1 MPSGLWCCCESAYG
15 IMVGMVPVARIGRMI
30 QFRDVRKRFGDHVVL
45 DGFTLDIPDGQTTV
59 IIGASGAGKSV
70 ALKHIVGLLSPDF
83 GSVIVE
89 GRDIDEM
96 DRVELMDMRSRIG
109 YVFQSAALFD
119 SLTVEENILM
129 GLNRRGLDRA
139 TIEERVSWSLDMVE
153 LAVSADSMP
162 SELSGGMQKRVG
174 IARAIAVHP
183 EYILYD
189 EPTTGLDPVTAGVM
203 NDLIAHIREEMGT
216 ASVVVTHDMRTA
228 FGVADR
234 IAMLHQGRVIQV
246 GTVEDF
252 RRTTDPTVRAFIEG
266 RASGLD
272 LSNIMTQQWQVP

>member
-1 MPSGLWCCCESAYG
+1 MPAIRSGT
-15 IMVGMVPVARIGRMI
+15 VPVVGSGRMI
-30 QFRDVRKRFGDHVVL
+30 QFCDVRKRFGDHVVL

-59 IIGASGAGKSV
+59 IIGASGSGKSV
-70 ALKHIVGLLSPDF
+70 ALKHIVGLLTPDF
-83 GSVIVE
+83 GQVLVD
-89 GRDIDEM
+89 GQDIEEM
-96 DRVELMDMRSRIG
+96 DRAELMDLRAKTG

-139 TIEERVSWSLDMVE
+139 TIQERVAWSLDMVE
-153 LAVSADSMP
+153 LGVSADSMP

-228 FGVADR
+228 FSVGDR
-234 IAMLHQGRVIQV
+234 IAMLHQGRILLVDTAD
-246 GTVEDF
+246 GF
-252 RRTTDPTVRAFIEG
+252 RQTTDPIARAFIEG

-272 LSNIMTQQWQVP
+272 LSNLMTQQWQVPSTGAPGGSAT

>member
-1 MPSGLWCCCESAYG
+1 
-15 IMVGMVPVARIGRMI
+15 MI
-30 QFRDVRKRFGDHVVL
+30 QFCDVRKRFGDHIVL
-45 DGFTLDIPDGQTTV
+45 DGLTLDIPDGQTTV
-59 IIGASGAGKSV
+59 IIGASGSGKSV
-70 ALKHIVGLLSPDF
+70 ALKHIVGLLTPDF
-83 GSVIVE
+83 GRVLVDE
-89 GRDIDEM
+89 RDVDEM
-96 DRVELMDMRSRIG
+96 DRAELMDMRARIG

-139 TIEERVSWSLDMVE
+139 TIEERVGWSLDMVE

-216 ASVVVTHDMRTA
+216 TSVVVTHDMRTA
-228 FGVADR
+228 FGVGDQ
-234 IAMLHQGRVIQV
+234 IAMLHQGRILLAD
-246 GTVEDF
+246 TVEGI
-252 RRTTDPTVRAFIEG
+252 RQTTDPIVRGFIEG

-272 LSNIMTQQWQVP
+272 LSNIMTQQWQVPGAPGGPTK

>member
-1 MPSGLWCCCESAYG
+1 
-15 IMVGMVPVARIGRMI
+15 MI
-30 QFRDVRKRFGDHVVL
+30 QFCDVRKKFGDNVVL
-45 DGFTLDIPDGQTTV
+45 DGLTLDIPDGKTTV
-59 IIGASGAGKSV
+59 IIGASGSGKSV
-70 ALKHIVGLLSPDF
+70 ALKHIVGLLTPDF
-83 GSVIVE
+83 GHVIVD
-89 GRDIDEM
+89 GKDVDEM
-96 DRVELMDMRSRIG
+96 DRGELMDMRSRI
-109 YVFQSAALFD
+109 
-119 SLTVEENILM
+119 ILM

-139 TIEERVSWSLDMVE
+139 TIEERVGWSLDMVE
-153 LAVSADSMP
+153 LGVSADSMP

-228 FGVADR
+228 FTVGDR
-234 IAMLHQGRVIQV
+234 IAMLHQGRILLVDTAE
-246 GTVEDF
+246 GF
-252 RRTTDPTVRAFIEG
+252 RQTTDPIARAFIEG

-272 LSNIMTQQWQVP
+272 LSNIMTQQWQVPG

>member
-1 MPSGLWCCCESAYG
+1 
-15 IMVGMVPVARIGRMI
+15 MI
-30 QFRDVRKRFGDHVVL
+30 QFCDVRKKFDDQTVL
-45 DGFTLDIPDGQTTV
+45 DGFTLDIPDGKTTV

-70 ALKHIVGLLSPDF
+70 ALKHIVGLLTPDF
-83 GSVIVE
+83 GQVIVD
-89 GRDIDEM
+89 GRDVDEM
-96 DRVELMDMRSRIG
+96 GRAELMDMRSRIG

-129 GLNRRGLDRA
+129 GLNRRGLARA
-139 TIEERVSWSLDMVE
+139 TIEDRVGWSLDMVE
-153 LAVSADSMP
+153 LGVSADSMP

-216 ASVVVTHDMRTA
+216 ASVVGTHDMRTA
-228 FGVADR
+228 FSVGDR
-234 IAMLHQGRVIQV
+234 IAMLHQGRILLVDTAD
-246 GTVEDF
+246 GF
-252 RRTTDPTVRAFIEG
+252 RQTTDPIARAFIEG

-272 LSNIMTQQWQVP
+272 LSNLMTQQWQVPSTGAPGGSAT

>member
-1 MPSGLWCCCESAYG
+1 
-15 IMVGMVPVARIGRMI
+15 MI
-30 QFRDVRKRFGDHVVL
+30 QFCDVRKRFGDHVVL

-70 ALKHIVGLLSPDF
+70 ALKHIVGLLTPDF
-83 GSVIVE
+83 GHVIVD
-89 GRDIDEM
+89 GRDVEEM
-96 DRVELMDMRSRIG
+96 DRAELMDMRAKTG

-139 TIEERVSWSLDMVE
+139 TIEKRVGWSLDMVE
-153 LAVSADSMP
+153 LGVSANSMP

-203 NDLIAHIREEMGT
+203 NDLIAHIRETIGT
-216 ASVVVTHDMRTA
+216 TSVVVTHDMRTA
-228 FGVADR
+228 FGVGDR
-234 IAMLHQGRVIQV
+234 IAMLHQGKVLQV
-246 GTVEDF
+246 DSVEGI
-252 RRTTDPTVRAFIEG
+252 RQTTDPIVRGFIEG
-266 RASGLD
+266 RASGTD
-272 LSNIMTQQWQVP
+272 LSNIPTTQWKVPGVYGGPAT